1 MARPAPPTRHRSR
14 RMRHRSGKPAAG
26 CAPPRSLQTRR
37 DRSDGFRRSDLGTA
51 VRTTGRDAI
60 LVPPQ
65 NGRVIGIPGKA
76 VGGANADDGN
86 LNWDS
91 GRPVSSVA
99 KTFVTLDANYREKVG
114 VFLRGMTWYDHTLAT
129 QGVPWGNT
137 SGGYLSGTALSQNG
151 WDSRARSFGIAPQEA
166 YAYVK
171 HRAGD
176 AAFEGRVGDI
186 LVPWGLRP

>member
-1 MARPAPPTRHRSR
+1 MTIVKTTANSGRPLAGRSLLGLLSSAAMVLAFHGAASAADAPQIPKDAPPI
-14 RMRHRSGKPAAG
+14 GKAPPPAAPLPG
-26 CAPPRSLQTRR
+26 HYKLGEIDLTVSGVAT
-37 DRSDGFRRSDLGTA
+37 LGTA

-114 VFLRGMTWYDHTLAT
+114 VFLRGMTW
-129 QGVPWGNT
+129 
-137 SGGYLSGTALSQNG
+137 
-151 WDSRARSFGIAPQEA
+151 
-166 YAYVK
+166 
-171 HRAGD
+171 
-176 AAFEGRVGDI
+176 
-186 LVPWGLRP
+186 